1 MKLSLKALLAAST
14 LLAAPLLHAAEK
26 LVTIGGDVTEIVYAL
41 GAGNELV
48 ARDSTSLRPKAVLAL
63 PDVGYMRQLNTEGIL
78 SMHPSMVLSSE
89 LAEPSLVL
97 QQLSQNGVKVVRVPG
112 TPSINTVPEKIEVIA
127 AALNRQAEGKKLITT
142 YRSQLSTIRHD
153 ALPVK
158 MLFVMSHGGMSSM
171 AAGQNT
177 AADAMITS
185 VGAKNAM
192 QGFSRYRPL
201 SQEGVIAS
209 APDIL
214 LLTADGVKTL
224 GGLDQVWKLPGVAMT
239 PAGKNKRVLV
249 LDDMSLLGFGLQTP
263 AVMAQ
268 LRQAAEQAK

>member
-1 MKLSLKALLAAST
+1 MNQTLKTLLAATALLAAPA
-14 LLAAPLLHAAEK
+14 LQAAEK
-26 LVTIGGDVTEIVYAL
+26 LVSIGGDVTEIVYAL
-41 GAGNELV
+41 GAGNEMV
-48 ARDSTSLRPKAVLAL
+48 ARDSTSLRPKEVLAL

-78 SMHPSMVLSSE
+78 SMHPSLVLSSE

-97 QQLSQNGVKVVRVPG
+97 QQLAQNGVKVVRVPG
-112 TPSINTVPEKIEVIA
+112 TPSADTVPKKIEVIA
-127 AALNRQAEGKKLITT
+127 GALNRQAEGEKLIAT
-142 YRSQLSTIRHD
+142 YRSQIAAIHHD

-177 AADAMITS
+177 AADSMITS

-224 GGLDQVWKLPGVAMT
+224 GGMDQVWKLPGVAMT

-263 AVMAQ
+263 VVMAQ

>member
-1 MKLSLKALLAAST
+1 MRLSLKALFAAST

-78 SMHPSMVLSSE
+78 SIHPSMVLSSE

-127 AALNRQAEGKKLITT
+127 AALNRQAEGEKLITT
-142 YRSQLSTIRHD
+142 YRSQLSAIRHD

>member
-1 MKLSLKALLAAST
+1 MKHTLKTLIATVALLSS
-14 LLAAPLLHAAEK
+14 PLIQAAEK
-26 LVTIGGDVTEIVYAL
+26 LVSIGGDVTEIVYAL

-78 SMHPSMVLSSE
+78 SMHPTMVLSSE

-97 QQLSQNGVKVVRVPG
+97 QQLAQNGVKVVRVPG
-112 TPSINTVPEKIEVIA
+112 MASVDAVPKKIDVIA
-127 AALNRQAEGKKLITT
+127 KALNRQAEGEKLIAT
-142 YRSQLSTIRHD
+142 YRTQLSAVKHD
-153 ALPVK
+153 PLPVK
-158 MLFVMSHGGMSSM
+158 MLFVMSHGGMNSM
-171 AAGQNT
+171 AAGQDT

-214 LLTADGVKTL
+214 LLTADGIKSL
-224 GGLDQVWKLPGVAMT
+224 GGMDQVWKLPGVAMT

-263 AVMAQ
+263 AVMTQ
-268 LRQAAEQAK
+268 LRQAAENVK

>member
-1 MKLSLKALLAAST
+1 
-14 LLAAPLLHAAEK
+14 
-26 LVTIGGDVTEIVYAL
+26 
-41 GAGNELV
+41 
-48 ARDSTSLRPKAVLAL
+48 
-63 PDVGYMRQLNTEGIL
+63 
-78 SMHPSMVLSSE
+78 
-89 LAEPSLVL
+89 L

-112 TPSINTVPEKIEVIA
+112 TPSITTVPEKIEVIA
-127 AALNRQAEGKKLITT
+127 GALNRQAEGEKLIAT

-263 AVMAQ
+263 VVMAQ
-268 LRQAAEQAK
+268 LRQAAEQVK

>member
-1 MKLSLKALLAAST
+1 MKRSLKVLLTAGT
-14 LLAAPLLHAAEK
+14 LLAAPLVHAAEK
-26 LVTIGGDVTEIVYAL
+26 LVSIGGDVTEIVYAL

-127 AALNRQAEGKKLITT
+127 GALNRQAEGEKLIST

-185 VGAKNAM
+185 VGAQNAM

-224 GGLDQVWKLPGVAMT
+224 GGLDEVWKLPGVAMT

>member
-214 LLTADGVKTL
+214 LLPADGVKTL
-224 GGLDQVWKLPGVAMT
+224 GGLDQVWRLPGVAMT

>member
-1 MKLSLKALLAAST
+1 MRLSLKALFTAST

-127 AALNRQAEGKKLITT
+127 AALNRQAEGEKLLTT
-142 YRSQLSTIRHD
+142 YRSQLSAIRHD

>member
-1 MKLSLKALLAAST
+1 MKYTLKTLMAAAV
-14 LLAAPLLHAAEK
+14 LLAAPALQAAEK
-26 LVTIGGDVTEIVYAL
+26 LISIGGDVTEIVYAL
-41 GAGNELV
+41 GAGNEMV
-48 ARDSTSLRPKAVLAL
+48 ARDSTSLHPQAVLAL

-78 SMHPSMVLSSE
+78 SMHPSLVLSSE

-97 QQLSQNGVKVVRVPG
+97 QQLEQNGVKVVRVPG
-112 TPSINTVPEKIEVIA
+112 TPSADTVPKKIEVIA
-127 AALNRQAEGKKLITT
+127 AALNRQAEGDKLIAT
-142 YRSQLSTIRHD
+142 YRAQIAAIHHD

-185 VGAKNAM
+185 VGAQNAK

-209 APDIL
+209 APDII
-214 LLTADGVKTL
+214 LLTSDGVKSL
-224 GGLDQVWKLPGVAMT
+224 GGMDQVWKLPGVAMT

-268 LRQAAEQAK
+268 LRQAAEQHP

>member
-1 MKLSLKALLAAST
+1 MNKTLKMLAAITALLAT
-14 LLAAPLLHAAEK
+14 PGLYAAEK
-26 LVTIGGDVTEIVYAL
+26 LVSIGGDVTEIVYAL
-41 GAGNELV
+41 GAGNEMV
-48 ARDSTSLRPKAVLAL
+48 ARDSTSLRPQAVLAL

-78 SMHPSMVLSSE
+78 SMHPSLVLSSE

-97 QQLSQNGVKVVRVPG
+97 KQLEQNGVKVVRVPG
-112 TPSINTVPEKIEVIA
+112 TPSADIVPDKIEVIA
-127 AALNRQAEGKKLITT
+127 AALNRQAEGEKLIAT
-142 YRSQLSTIRHD
+142 YRSQISAIQHD

-224 GGLDQVWKLPGVAMT
+224 GGMDQVWKLPGVAMT

-249 LDDMSLLGFGLQTP
+249 IDDMSLLGFGLQTP

>member
-1 MKLSLKALLAAST
+1 MKLSLKVLLAAST

-239 PAGKNKRVLV
+239 PAGTNKRVLV

>member
-1 MKLSLKALLAAST
+1 MKHTLKTLIAAVALLSS
-14 LLAAPLLHAAEK
+14 PLIQAAEK
-26 LVTIGGDVTEIVYAL
+26 LVSIGGDVTEIVYAL

-78 SMHPSMVLSSE
+78 SMHPTMVLSSE

-97 QQLSQNGVKVVRVPG
+97 QQLAQNGVKVVRVPG
-112 TPSINTVPEKIEVIA
+112 MASVDAVPKKIDVIA
-127 AALNRQAEGKKLITT
+127 KALNRQAEGEKLIAT
-142 YRSQLSTIRHD
+142 YRTQLSAVKHD
-153 ALPVK
+153 PLPVK
-158 MLFVMSHGGMSSM
+158 MLFVMSHGGMNSM
-171 AAGQNT
+171 AAGQDT

-214 LLTADGVKTL
+214 LLTADGIKSL
-224 GGLDQVWKLPGVAMT
+224 GGMDQVWKLPGVAMT

-263 AVMAQ
+263 AVMTQ
-268 LRQAAEQAK
+268 LRQAAENVK

>member
-1 MKLSLKALLAAST
+1 MNKTLKMLAAITALLAT
-14 LLAAPLLHAAEK
+14 PGLYAAEK
-26 LVTIGGDVTEIVYAL
+26 LVSIGGDVTEIVYAL
-41 GAGNELV
+41 GAGNEMV
-48 ARDSTSLRPKAVLAL
+48 ARDSTSLRPQAVLAL

-78 SMHPSMVLSSE
+78 SMHPSLVLSSE

-97 QQLSQNGVKVVRVPG
+97 KQLEQNGVKVVRVPG
-112 TPSINTVPEKIEVIA
+112 KPSADTVPDKIEVIA
-127 AALNRQAEGKKLITT
+127 AALNRQAEGEKLIAT
-142 YRSQLSTIRHD
+142 YRSQISAIQHD

-224 GGLDQVWKLPGVAMT
+224 GGMDQVWKLPGVAMT

-249 LDDMSLLGFGLQTP
+249 IDDMSLLGFGLQTP

>member
-1 MKLSLKALLAAST
+1 MKHTLKTLIAAVALLSS
-14 LLAAPLLHAAEK
+14 PLLQAAEK
-26 LVTIGGDVTEIVYAL
+26 LVSIGGDVTEIVYAL

-78 SMHPSMVLSSE
+78 SMHPTMVLSSE

-97 QQLSQNGVKVVRVPG
+97 QQLAQNGVKVVRVPG
-112 TPSINTVPEKIEVIA
+112 MASVDAVPKKIDVIA
-127 AALNRQAEGKKLITT
+127 KALNRQAEGEKLIAT
-142 YRSQLSTIRHD
+142 YRTQLSAVKHD
-153 ALPVK
+153 PLPVK
-158 MLFVMSHGGMSSM
+158 MLFVMSHGGMNSM
-171 AAGQNT
+171 AAGQDT

-214 LLTADGVKTL
+214 LLTADGIKSL
-224 GGLDQVWKLPGVAMT
+224 GGMDQVWKLPGVAMT

-263 AVMAQ
+263 AVMTQ
-268 LRQAAEQAK
+268 LRQAAENVK

>member
-1 MKLSLKALLAAST
+1 MKYTLKTLMAAAV
-14 LLAAPLLHAAEK
+14 LLAAPALQAAEK
-26 LVTIGGDVTEIVYAL
+26 LISIGGDVTEIVYAL
-41 GAGNELV
+41 GAGNEMV
-48 ARDSTSLRPKAVLAL
+48 ARDSTSLHPQAVLAL

-78 SMHPSMVLSSE
+78 SMHPSLVLSSE

-97 QQLSQNGVKVVRVPG
+97 QQLEQNGVKVVRVPG
-112 TPSINTVPEKIEVIA
+112 TPSADTVPKKIEVIA
-127 AALNRQAEGKKLITT
+127 AALNRQSEGDKLIAT
-142 YRSQLSTIRHD
+142 YRAQIAAIHHD

-185 VGAKNAM
+185 VGAQNAM

-209 APDIL
+209 APDII
-214 LLTADGVKTL
+214 LLTSDGVKSL
-224 GGLDQVWKLPGVAMT
+224 GGMDQVWKLPGVAMT

-268 LRQAAEQAK
+268 LRQAAERHP

>member
-1 MKLSLKALLAAST
+1 MKYTLKTLMAAAFLLSAPALQ
-14 LLAAPLLHAAEK
+14 AAEK
-26 LVTIGGDVTEIVYAL
+26 LISIGGDVTEIVYAL
-41 GAGNELV
+41 GAGNEMV
-48 ARDSTSLRPKAVLAL
+48 ARDSTSLHPQAVLAL

-78 SMHPSMVLSSE
+78 SMHPSLVLSSE

-97 QQLSQNGVKVVRVPG
+97 QQLEQNGVKVVRVPG
-112 TPSINTVPEKIEVIA
+112 TPSADTVPKKIEVIA
-127 AALNRQAEGKKLITT
+127 AALNRQAEGDKLIAT
-142 YRSQLSTIRHD
+142 YRAQIAAIHHD

-185 VGAKNAM
+185 VGAQNAM

-209 APDIL
+209 APDII
-214 LLTADGVKTL
+214 LLTSDGVKSL
-224 GGLDQVWKLPGVAMT
+224 GGMDQVWKLPGVAMT

-268 LRQAAEQAK
+268 LRQAAEQHP

>member
-1 MKLSLKALLAAST
+1 MNKTLKMVAAITALLAT
-14 LLAAPLLHAAEK
+14 PMLYAAEK
-26 LVTIGGDVTEIVYAL
+26 LVSIGGDVTEIVYAL
-41 GAGNELV
+41 GAGNEMV
-48 ARDSTSLRPKAVLAL
+48 ARDSTSLRPQAVRSL

-78 SMHPSMVLSSE
+78 SMHPSLVLSSE

-97 QQLSQNGVKVVRVPG
+97 KQLEQNGVKVVRVPG
-112 TPSINTVPEKIEVIA
+112 TPSADIVPDKIEVIA
-127 AALNRQAEGKKLITT
+127 AALNRQAEGEKLIAT
-142 YRSQLSTIRHD
+142 YRSQISAIQHD

-201 SQEGVIAS
+201 SQEGVIAG

-224 GGLDQVWKLPGVAMT
+224 GGMDQVWKLPGVAMT

-249 LDDMSLLGFGLQTP
+249 IDDMSLLGFGLQTP

>member
-1 MKLSLKALLAAST
+1 MKYTLKTLMAAAV
-14 LLAAPLLHAAEK
+14 LLAAPALQAAEK
-26 LVTIGGDVTEIVYAL
+26 LISIGGDVTEIVYAL
-41 GAGNELV
+41 GAGNEMV
-48 ARDSTSLRPKAVLAL
+48 ARDSTSLHPQAVLAL

-78 SMHPSMVLSSE
+78 SMHPSLVLSSE

-97 QQLSQNGVKVVRVPG
+97 QQLEQNGVKVVRVPG
-112 TPSINTVPEKIEVIA
+112 TPSADTVPKKIEVIA
-127 AALNRQAEGKKLITT
+127 AALNRQAEGDKLIAT
-142 YRSQLSTIRHD
+142 YRAQIAAIHHD

-185 VGAKNAM
+185 VGAQNAM

-209 APDIL
+209 APDII
-214 LLTADGVKTL
+214 LLTSDGVKLL
-224 GGLDQVWKLPGVAMT
+224 GGMDQVWKLPGVAMT

-268 LRQAAEQAK
+268 LRQAAERHP

>member
-14 LLAAPLLHAAEK
+14 LLATPLLHAAEK
-26 LVTIGGDVTEIVYAL
+26 LVSIGGDVTEIVYAL

-78 SMHPSMVLSSE
+78 SLHPSMVLSSE

-112 TPSINTVPEKIEVIA
+112 TPSITTVPEKIEVIA
-127 AALNRQAEGKKLITT
+127 GALNRQAEGEKLIAT

-268 LRQAAEQAK
+268 LRQAAEQVK

>member
-127 AALNRQAEGKKLITT
+127 AALNRQAEGEKLITT

-185 VGAKNAM
+185 VGARNAM

>member
-1 MKLSLKALLAAST
+1 MKLSLKVLLAAST

>member
-1 MKLSLKALLAAST
+1 M
-14 LLAAPLLHAAEK
+14 LAAPLLHAAEK

-127 AALNRQAEGKKLITT
+127 AALNRQAEGEKLITT

>member
-97 QQLSQNGVKVVRVPG
+97 QQLSQNGVKIVRVPG

-127 AALNRQAEGKKLITT
+127 AALNRQAEGEKLITT

-263 AVMAQ
+263 VVMAQ
-268 LRQAAEQAK
+268 LRQAAEQVK

>member
-1 MKLSLKALLAAST
+1 MKHTLNVLIAAAS
-14 LLAAPLLHAAEK
+14 LLTAPVLHAAEK
-26 LVTIGGDVTEIVYAL
+26 LVSIGGDVTEIVYAL
-41 GAGNELV
+41 GAGDELV

-78 SMHPSMVLSSE
+78 SMHPTLVLSSE

-97 QQLSQNGVKVVRVPG
+97 QQVAQNGVKVIRVPG
-112 TPSINTVPEKIEVIA
+112 TASVDTVPKKIDVIA
-127 AALNRQAEGKKLITT
+127 KALNRQAEGEKLIAT
-142 YRSQLSTIRHD
+142 YRTQLAAIKHET
-153 ALPVK
+153 LPIK
-158 MLFVMSHGGMSSM
+158 MLFVMSHGGMNSM
-171 AAGQNT
+171 AAGQDT

-214 LLTADGVKTL
+214 LLTADGIKTL
-224 GGLDQVWKLPGVAMT
+224 GGMDQVWKLPGVAMT

-268 LRQAAEQAK
+268 LRQASESVK

>member
-1 MKLSLKALLAAST
+1 MKYTLKTLMAAAV
-14 LLAAPLLHAAEK
+14 LLAAPALQAAEK
-26 LVTIGGDVTEIVYAL
+26 LISIGGDVTEIVYAL
-41 GAGNELV
+41 GAGNEMV
-48 ARDSTSLRPKAVLAL
+48 ARDSTSLHPQAVLAL

-78 SMHPSMVLSSE
+78 SMHPSLVLSSE

-97 QQLSQNGVKVVRVPG
+97 QQLEQNGVKVVRVPG
-112 TPSINTVPEKIEVIA
+112 TPSADTVPKKIEVIA
-127 AALNRQAEGKKLITT
+127 AALSRQAEGDKLIAT
-142 YRSQLSTIRHD
+142 YRAQIAAIHHD

-185 VGAKNAM
+185 VGAQNAM

-209 APDIL
+209 APDII
-214 LLTADGVKTL
+214 LLTSDGVKSL
-224 GGLDQVWKLPGVAMT
+224 GGMDQVWKLPGVAMT

-268 LRQAAEQAK
+268 LRQAAEQHP

>member
-1 MKLSLKALLAAST
+1 MRLSLKALFAAST

-127 AALNRQAEGKKLITT
+127 AALNRQAEGEKLITT

>member
-1 MKLSLKALLAAST
+1 MRLSLKALFAAST

-127 AALNRQAEGKKLITT
+127 AALNRQAEGEKLITT

-268 LRQAAEQAK
+268 LRQAAAQAK

>member
-1 MKLSLKALLAAST
+1 M
-14 LLAAPLLHAAEK
+14 
-26 LVTIGGDVTEIVYAL
+26 
-41 GAGNELV
+41 
-48 ARDSTSLRPKAVLAL
+48 
-63 PDVGYMRQLNTEGIL
+63 
-78 SMHPSMVLSSE
+78 
-89 LAEPSLVL
+89 
-97 QQLSQNGVKVVRVPG
+97 
-112 TPSINTVPEKIEVIA
+112 
-127 AALNRQAEGKKLITT
+127 
-142 YRSQLSTIRHD
+142 
-153 ALPVK
+153 K
-158 MLFVMSHGGMSSM
+158 MLFVVSHGGMSSM

-263 AVMAQ
+263 VVMAQ
-268 LRQAAEQAK
+268 LRQAAEQVK

>member
-127 AALNRQAEGKKLITT
+127 AALNRQAEGEKLITT

>member
-1 MKLSLKALLAAST
+1 MKHTLKTLIATVALLSS
-14 LLAAPLLHAAEK
+14 PLIQAAEK
-26 LVTIGGDVTEIVYAL
+26 MVSIGGDVTEIVYAL

-78 SMHPSMVLSSE
+78 SMHPTMVLSSE

-97 QQLSQNGVKVVRVPG
+97 QQLAQNGVKVVRVPG
-112 TPSINTVPEKIEVIA
+112 MASVDAVPKKIDVIA
-127 AALNRQAEGKKLITT
+127 KALNRQAEGEKLIAT
-142 YRSQLSTIRHD
+142 YRTQLSAVKHD
-153 ALPVK
+153 PLPVK
-158 MLFVMSHGGMSSM
+158 MLFVMSHGGMNSM
-171 AAGQNT
+171 AAGQDT

-214 LLTADGVKTL
+214 LLTADGIKSL
-224 GGLDQVWKLPGVAMT
+224 GGMDQVWKLPGVAMT

-263 AVMAQ
+263 AVMTQ
-268 LRQAAEQAK
+268 LRQAAENVK